1 MGLRTARPA
10 AMPGGL
16 LFSRRAPESCY
27 SKRRRRHPAARVKGV
42 PHERV
47 LPLALRRRPAACGSA
62 FLYGGAKLA
71 GAAWTLK
78 TSGEE
83 TTATIER
90 VEVREAHV
98 RKDDAPA
105 IVRYYTE
112 VVSFT
117 SRTARR
123 PRRGS
128 LKRTKAKPA
137 GARASRSK
145 SATAPTNPSVAAPAQ
160 GSTLGIQGALLIIA
174 GLALLAFGA
183 RWTVVKLL

>member
-1 MGLRTARPA
+1 MKEFFPWLFA
-10 AMPGGL
+10 AAL
-16 LFSRRAPESCY
+16 L
-27 SKRRRRHPAARVKGV
+27 
-42 PHERV
+42 
-47 LPLALRRRPAACGSA
+47 LAGSA

-117 SRTARR
+117 SRDGAKAEARLPEKNEGEARGR
-123 PRRGS
+123 P
-128 LKRTKAKPA
+128 
-137 GARASRSK
+137 ASRSK
-145 SATAPTNPSVAAPAQ
+145 SATAPTIRAWPRPPKGARSAFRAPFSSSPALRFSPSAPA
-160 GSTLGIQGALLIIA
+160 GRS
-174 GLALLAFGA
+174 
-183 RWTVVKLL
+183 